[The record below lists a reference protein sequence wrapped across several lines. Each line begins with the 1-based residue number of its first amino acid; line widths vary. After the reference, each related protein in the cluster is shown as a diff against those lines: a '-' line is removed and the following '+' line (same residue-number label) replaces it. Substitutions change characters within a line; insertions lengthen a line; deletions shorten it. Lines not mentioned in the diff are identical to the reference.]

1 MVCPEDGEKV
11 SLKDASFN
19 NFPKNIAL
27 MKIIEMKKSSTGE
40 KDSSL
45 EMSKIVQNEEQQ
57 EDEDTRDLVASIIS
71 PNNTVYF
78 HFYLEAKKTSKSKIR
93 MKKILTKINRMSQN
107 RKWHIRHKK

>member
-11 SLKDASFN
+11 SLKDASLG

-45 EMSKIVQNEEQQ
+45 EMSKIVQNE
-57 EDEDTRDLVASIIS
+57 
-71 PNNTVYF
+71 
-78 HFYLEAKKTSKSKIR
+78 
-93 MKKILTKINRMSQN
+93 
-107 RKWHIRHKK
+107 